1 MKPPGLT
8 RRALAIYAAPVL
20 LASTAKAQAPPV
32 PPARGQFQV
41 AAQQLAAVKLARNI
55 EPATRFEA

>member
-20 LASTAKAQAPPV
+20 LGATAKAQAPPA
-32 PPARGQFQV
+32 PARGQFQA